1 MATTD
6 NQIVKEIDC
15 VEEIMKM
22 DPSFIPKR
30 YILIEKD
37 VSKDM
42 ELPLLS
48 AQVLVI
54 DMALLSEG
62 QEEELKKLDEACMYW
77 GFFLVINHGIDEG
90 VLEDIK
96 TAASEF
102 FKLPLKDKMRYPF
115 DPLAIEGYG
124 RPYPVT
130 EDQTV
135 DWSDSLMFWLFL
147 VRDSQSSVQNSVISE
162 YTCMILLEAEK
173 GIKGKIN
180 SVEKG
185 KGKKGVSL
193 SSEKKEYKRK
203 LLWVPGQIMTCL
215 DLEVEEKVK
224 SRRK

>member
-135 DWSDSLMFWLFL
+135 DWSDSLIGVVEAYSVEIGNISRRLLGSLSLIMGM
-147 VRDSQSSVQNSVISE
+147 DNSQSSVQNSVISE

-193 SSEKKEYKRK
+193 SSEKKEQAFM
-203 LLWVPGQIMTCL
+203 V
-215 DLEVEEKVK
+215 
-224 SRRK
+224 